1 MLVFSISNGGKMAA
15 IEKRKNA
22 DGTTSY
28 RAKVRLKGFEPV
40 SASFT
45 RLTDARAWAA
55 KTEQDQKNGR
65 YFGQSKRH
73 TLSELIDRYT
83 NDELHKLKSASSVKV
98 RLKFWKTALGLQL
111 LSDLTPDV
119 IQKARDTLKA
129 TPKVRGGGAR
139 SGADVNRTLAALSS
153 ALSYGSKEL
162 GWIEVNPLAR
172 VRKFSESK
180 GRVRYLS
187 DVELPKLLAA
197 CKASS
202 SPHLLLAVCLAL
214 STGARKS
221 EVLSL
226 QWGQVDLKAQTALLG
241 DTKNGDARAL
251 PVVGTALQ
259 LLTERAKV
267 RNLHDDRIFPPTA
280 KSNKSDYFDLR
291 SAWDTACKTAQL
303 EDFHWHDLRHTAASY
318 LAMSGVTPLEISK
331 LLGHRTMAMVSR
343 YAHLAPGRK
352 IEISGALAER
362 LGV

>member
-1 MLVFSISNGGKMAA
+1 MAA

-22 DGTTSY
+22 DGSQSY

-55 KTEQDQKNGR
+55 QTEQDQKNGR

-83 NDELHKLKSASSVKV
+83 ADELHKLKSARSVGT
-98 RLKFWKTALGLQL
+98 RLDYWKAALGSQL
-111 LSDLTPDV
+111 LSDVTPDV
-119 IQKARDTLKA
+119 IQKARDTIKA
-129 TPKVRGGGAR
+129 TPTLRGAKVR
-139 SGADVNRTLAALSS
+139 SGADVNRALAALSS
-153 ALSYGSKEL
+153 ALSYGAKEL
-162 GWIEVNPLAR
+162 GWIEVNPLVR

-187 DVELPKLLAA
+187 DTELPKLLAA
-197 CKASS
+197 CKASD
-202 SPHLLLAVCLAL
+202 SPHLMLAVCLAL

-226 QWGQVDLKAQTALLG
+226 TWAQVDLKAQTALLG

-267 RNLHDDRIFPPTA
+267 RSLHDDRIFPPTA
-280 KSNKSDYFDLR
+280 RSSKSEYFDLR
-291 SAWDTACKTAQL
+291 KAWDAACKSAQL

-318 LAMSGVTPLEISK
+318 LAMAGVSPLEISK

-343 YAHLAPGRK
+343 YAHLAPART
-352 IEISGALAER
+352 IEISGALAAR

>member
-1 MLVFSISNGGKMAA
+1 MAA

-22 DGTTSY
+22 DGTVSY

-45 RLTDARAWAA
+45 RLTDAREWAT

-73 TLSELIDRYT
+73 TLAQLIERYEEDR
-83 NDELHKLKSASSVKV
+83 LPKLKSASSVKA
-98 RLKFWKTALGLQL
+98 RLEFWKAKLGVRL
-111 LSDLTPDV
+111 LSDVTPDV
-119 IQKARDTLKA
+119 IHKTSAELKA
-129 TPKVRGGGAR
+129 TPTERGARTR

-153 ALSYGSKEL
+153 ALTYAVKPL
-162 GWIEVNPLAR
+162 GWIENNPLVR
-172 VRKFSESK
+172 VEKFSETK

-187 DVELPKLLAA
+187 DEELPKLLAA
-197 CKASS
+197 CKASD

-221 EVLSL
+221 EVLTL
-226 QWGQVDLKAQTALLG
+226 RWGQIDLKAQTALLG

-251 PVVGTALQ
+251 PVVGTAFD

-267 RNLHDDRIFPPTA
+267 RNLKDDRIFPPTA
-280 KSNKSDYFDLR
+280 RSKKSEFFDLR
-291 SAWDTACKTAQL
+291 KAWDAALKTAEL

-318 LAMSGVTPLEISK
+318 LAMAGISPLEISK

-352 IEISGALAER
+352 IEISGALAAR